1 MKRTSRRHVN
11 LGIFLLGTLA
21 LLVALSLLLTNT
33 GLGRVTWTAYF
44 GDAYRVKA
52 GSEVYTSG
60 MKVGVVDSVSLVPA
74 AEMSKDR
81 FVKVKLKI
89 RKDVI
94 LWEGA
99 VVSLGSRGLL
109 GRSVLE
115 LYRGRPVDK
124 DGNPVPRLRPETPLR
139 GIIAPGLFDD
149 LAGFV
154 KDNRANF
161 TAAVASLQKVAA
173 RLEKGEGTA
182 GRFFGPDDELYQKV
196 DRVIDDVGTLVS
208 VTKAQENSVGRLLFD
223 RGTLFDDVSGAA
235 ADLKAATARMDRG
248 EGPLGVLLKNDEVAQ
263 QLKDIVGMVTDRMRS
278 IERGEGSL
286 GKLIVKDEIYDR
298 LFTGVGAL
306 SDFAV
311 RLQEG
316 KGTVSQLL
324 DDDGA
329 IYANIARMSDNLA
342 LVTDDVR
349 AGRGTL
355 GKLLA
360 DEGIYEELMTMLQT
374 FRETGDVAREN
385 APLTSL
391 VSFSALFFNVLN

>member
-1 MKRTSRRHVN
+1 MKRTTRRHVN

-21 LLVALSLLLTNT
+21 LLVVLSLMLTNT

-52 GSEVYTSG
+52 GSEVFTSG
-60 MKVGVVDSVSLVPA
+60 MKVGVVDSVTLVAP

-89 RKDVI
+89 RKDVV

-99 VVSLGSRGLL
+99 VVTLGSRGLL
-109 GRSVLE
+109 GRSVLD
-115 LYRGRPVDK
+115 LHRGRPFDQ
-124 DGNPVPRLRPETPLR
+124 DGNRMTRLRTETPLR

-161 TAAVASLQKVAA
+161 TKAVASLQKVAL
-173 RLEKGEGTA
+173 RLEEGEGTA
-182 GRFFGPDDELYQKV
+182 GRFFGPNDELYKKV
-196 DRVIDDVGTLVS
+196 DRIIDDVSTLVS

-223 RGTLFDDVSGAA
+223 NGRLFDDVAGAA
-235 ADLKAATARMDRG
+235 ADVKAATSRIGRG
-248 EGPLGVLLKNDEVAQ
+248 EGPLGVLVNNDEIAQ
-263 QLKDIVGMVTDRMRS
+263 QLRDLVVMVTGRMRS
-278 IERGEGSL
+278 IERGEGTL
-286 GKLIVKDEIYDR
+286 GKLIVKDEMYNR

-311 RLQEG
+311 RMQEG
-316 KGTVSQLL
+316 KGTVAQLL

-329 IYANIARMSDNLA
+329 IYANFRRMSDNLA

-391 VSFSALFFNVLN
+391 VSFSSLFFNVLN

>member
-1 MKRTSRRHVN
+1 MKRANRRHVN
-11 LGIFLLGTLA
+11 LGIFLVGTLV

-60 MKVGVVDSVSLVPA
+60 MKVGVVDSVSLVAP
-74 AEMSKDR
+74 AEMSPDR
-81 FVKVKLKI
+81 FVKVTLKI
-89 RKDVI
+89 RKDVV

-109 GRSVLE
+109 GRAVLE
-115 LYRGRPVDK
+115 LHRGRPVDAG
-124 DGNPVPRLRPETPLR
+124 GNPVPRLRPEEPLP

-173 RLEKGEGTA
+173 RLENGDGNA
-182 GRFFGPDDELYQKV
+182 GKFFGPEDDLYRKIDGIV
-196 DRVIDDVGTLVS
+196 DDVGALVA
-208 VTKAQENSVGRLLFD
+208 VTRTQDNSVGLLLQDNGRLFA
-223 RGTLFDDVSGAA
+223 DVSGAA
-235 ADLKAATARMDRG
+235 AKLKDATDRMGRG
-248 EGPLGVLLKNDEVAQ
+248 EGPLGVLFHDDQTAGELKE
-263 QLKDIVGMVTDRMRS
+263 LVGMVTDRMRS
-278 IERGEGSL
+278 IERGEGTL
-286 GKLIVKDEIYDR
+286 GKLIVKDELYAR

-311 RLQEG
+311 RMQEG
-316 KGTVSQLL
+316 RGTVSQLI

-329 IYANIARMSDNLA
+329 IYANIKRMSDNLA
-342 LVTDDVR
+342 LVSDDVR

-391 VSFSALFFNVLN
+391 VSFSSLFFNVLN

>member
-1 MKRTSRRHVN
+1 
-11 LGIFLLGTLA
+11 
-21 LLVALSLLLTNT
+21 
-33 GLGRVTWTAYF
+33 
-44 GDAYRVKA
+44 
-52 GSEVYTSG
+52 
-60 MKVGVVDSVSLVPA
+60 MKVGVVDSVGLVAP

-81 FVKVKLKI
+81 FVRVKLKI
-89 RKDVI
+89 RKDVV

-99 VVSLGSRGLL
+99 IVSLGSRGLL

-115 LYRGRPVDK
+115 LYRGRPFDEN
-124 DGNPVPRLRPETPLR
+124 GNPVPRLRPETPLR

-149 LAGFV
+149 LSDFV
-154 KDNRANF
+154 KDNRDNF
-161 TAAVASLQKVAA
+161 TKAVASLQEVAR
-173 RLEKGEGTA
+173 RLEEGEGTA

-196 DRVIDDVGTLVS
+196 DKIIDDVGTIVS

-223 RGTLFDDVSGAA
+223 NGKLYRDISGAA
-235 ADLKAATARMDRG
+235 ADLKAATAKVGRG
-248 EGPLGVLLKNDEVAQ
+248 EGPLGVLVSNDEVAQ
-263 QLKDIVGMVTDRMRS
+263 QLKDFVGMVTDRMRS

-286 GKLIVKDEIYDR
+286 GKLIVKDEMYDR

-316 KGTVSQLL
+316 RGTVSQLL

-329 IYANIARMSDNLA
+329 IYANFRRMSDNLA

-391 VSFSALFFNVLN
+391 VSFSSLFFNVLN

>member
-1 MKRTSRRHVN
+1 
-11 LGIFLLGTLA
+11 GTLA

>member
-1 MKRTSRRHVN
+1 MKRTNRRHVN
-11 LGIFLLGTLA
+11 LGIFLIGTLA
-21 LLVALSLLLTNT
+21 LLVVLSLMLTNT

-44 GDAYRVKA
+44 GDAYRVKP

-60 MKVGVVDSVSLVPA
+60 MKVGVVDSVSLVPP

-81 FVKVKLKI
+81 FVKVTLKV
-89 RKDVI
+89 RKDVR

-99 VVSLGSRGLL
+99 LVSLGSRGLL
-109 GRSVLE
+109 GRAVLE
-115 LYRGRPVDK
+115 LYRGRPFDR
-124 DGNPVPRLRPETPLR
+124 DGNPVPRLRPETPLK
-139 GIIAPGLFDD
+139 GIIAPGIFDD

-154 KDNRANF
+154 KDNRHNF
-161 TAAVASLQKVAA
+161 TAAVASLQKVAE

-182 GRFFGPDDELYQKV
+182 GRFFGPDDELYRKI
-196 DRVIDDVGTLVS
+196 DGIIDDVGSLVS
-208 VTKAQENSVGRLLFD
+208 VTKDRQNSVGRLLFD
-223 RGTLFDDVSGAA
+223 NGKLYQDVSGAA
-235 ADLKAATARMDRG
+235 ADLKAATARIGRG
-248 EGPLGVLLKNDEVAQ
+248 EGPLGVLLNNDEMAG
-263 QLKDIVGMVTDRMRS
+263 QLTDFVGMVTNRMRA

-286 GKLIVKDEIYDR
+286 GKLIVKDEIYNR

-316 KGTVSQLL
+316 KGTISQLI

-329 IYANIARMSDNLA
+329 IYANIRRMSDNLA

-391 VSFSALFFNVLN
+391 ISFSSLFFNVLN

>member
-1 MKRTSRRHVN
+1 MKRTNRRHVN
-11 LGIFLLGTLA
+11 LGIFLIGTLA
-21 LLVALSLLLTNT
+21 LLVVLSLMLTNT
-33 GLGRVTWTAYF
+33 GLGRVTWTVYF

-60 MKVGVVDSVSLVPA
+60 MKVGVVDSVSLVPP

-81 FVKVKLKI
+81 FVKVDLKI
-89 RKDVI
+89 RRDVV

-99 VVSLGSRGLL
+99 LVSLGSRGLL
-109 GRSVLE
+109 GRAVLE

-124 DGNPVPRLRPETPLR
+124 DGNPVPRLRPETPLK
-139 GIIAPGLFDD
+139 GVIAPGIFDD

-154 KDNRANF
+154 KDNRDNF
-161 TAAVASLQKVAA
+161 TAAVASLQKVAE

-182 GRFFGPDDELYQKV
+182 GRFFGPDDELYTKIDGIV
-196 DRVIDDVGTLVS
+196 DDLGSLVS
-208 VTKAQENSVGRLLFD
+208 DTRGGKNSVGRLLA
-223 RGTLFDDVSGAA
+223 DDGQVFEDFAGATGRLKEA
-235 ADLKAATARMDRG
+235 AEKMSRG
-248 EGPLGVLLKNDEVAQ
+248 EGLLGVLFYDDQTAGEAKEL
-263 QLKDIVGMVTDRMRS
+263 VGLLTGRMRA

-316 KGTVSQLL
+316 KGTVSQLI

-329 IYANIARMSDNLA
+329 IYANIRRMSDNLA

-391 VSFSALFFNVLN
+391 ISFSSLFFNVLN

>member
-1 MKRTSRRHVN
+1 MKRTTRRHVN
-11 LGIFLLGTLA
+11 LGIFLLGTLG
-21 LLVALSLLLTNT
+21 LLVVLSLMLTNT

-60 MKVGVVDSVSLVPA
+60 MKVGVVDSVTLVPP

-89 RKDVI
+89 RKDVV

-99 VVSLGSRGLL
+99 VVTLGSRGLL
-109 GRSVLE
+109 GRAVLE
-115 LYRGRPVDK
+115 LHRGRPFDQ
-124 DGNPVPRLRPETPLR
+124 DGNPLARLRTETPLR
-139 GIIAPGLFDD
+139 GIISPGLFDD

-154 KDNRANF
+154 KDNRDNF
-161 TAAVASLQKVAA
+161 TKAVASLQEVTR

-182 GRFFGPDDELYQKV
+182 GRFFGPDDALYQKV
-196 DRVIDDVGTLVS
+196 DRIVDDVGTLVS
-208 VTKAQENSVGRLLFD
+208 VTKAQENSLGRLLFD
-223 RGTLFDDVSGAA
+223 NRRLFDDVAGAA
-235 ADLKAATARMDRG
+235 ADVKAATSKIGRG
-248 EGPLGVLLKNDEVAQ
+248 EGPLGILVNNDEIAR
-263 QLKDIVGMVTDRMRS
+263 QLRELVVMVTDRMRS

-286 GKLIVKDEIYDR
+286 GKLIVKDEMYDR

-311 RLQEG
+311 RMQEG
-316 KGTVSQLL
+316 KGTVSQLI

-329 IYANIARMSDNLA
+329 IYANFRRMSDNLA
-342 LVTDDVR
+342 QVTDDVR
-349 AGRGTL
+349 SGRGTL

-360 DEGIYEELMTMLQT
+360 DERIFEELMTMLQT

-391 VSFSALFFNVLN
+391 VSFSSLFFNVLN